1 MGRTK
6 QNRPVKKRRRVVI
19 LAGGNDEKSQEQAEE
34 MAKAIELLKNT
45 PPDRIEAAAS
55 EATRLDIL
63 NDHWIHL
70 SPLLLP
76 SSTTFTTTVAA
87 IFGDSNEK
95 NSHNNGDDDDDGNE
109 KYTSSNVDS
118 SKATTP
124 STQST
129 STTGTVQTTEIPYWL
144 RGLGLARLSANDF
157 VALQKLHRVIK
168 DHVNNDNKNSSKVS
182 PPSCKPSKKW
192 ASWSGTV
199 DDPRKRAFGFLP
211 GTLGY
216 DPRIRNN
223 RLDITMP
230 TGSSQSQSQSQSQLQ
245 PYRLQSNTISEE
257 EIKEKERARNKQAMV
272 VLEKYEISDCIVEAI
287 HNLCRVFREYLLS
300 TKKNCNISG
309 GRGDEKDN
317 NDDNYYRR
325 LANFVRYENLIA
337 LQPNLHCGRPLLP
350 VHLDDPRKDGFGVV
364 IITIGMKES
373 GTILFRDA
381 KGMKRGVAMRLKA
394 GEAYMIADK
403 ARDAC
408 SHGVLADYRPVE
420 IEPSIGEEEQP
431 LKNRVDTS
439 MPFSERESLNLR
451 FGLHDLAPI
460 GSDSNSNENNKS
472 ADSLNIFP
480 TSMVLRHWDGSRTEA
495 NEE

>member
-1 MGRTK
+1 MG
-6 QNRPVKKRRRVVI
+6 
-19 LAGGNDEKSQEQAEE
+19 
-34 MAKAIELLKNT
+34 
-45 PPDRIEAAAS
+45 
-55 EATRLDIL
+55 
-63 NDHWIHL
+63 
-70 SPLLLP
+70 
-76 SSTTFTTTVAA
+76 
-87 IFGDSNEK
+87 
-95 NSHNNGDDDDDGNE
+95 
-109 KYTSSNVDS
+109 

-168 DHVNNDNKNSSKVS
+168 DHVNNDNKNSSKVL

-230 TGSSQSQSQSQSQLQ
+230 TGSPQSQSQSQ

-300 TKKNCNISG
+300 TKKNCNIS
-309 GRGDEKDN
+309 
-317 NDDNYYRR
+317 
-325 LANFVRYENLIA
+325 
-337 LQPNLHCGRPLLP
+337 
-350 VHLDDPRKDGFGVV
+350 
-364 IITIGMKES
+364 
-373 GTILFRDA
+373 
-381 KGMKRGVAMRLKA
+381 
-394 GEAYMIADK
+394 
-403 ARDAC
+403 
-408 SHGVLADYRPVE
+408 
-420 IEPSIGEEEQP
+420 
-431 LKNRVDTS
+431 
-439 MPFSERESLNLR
+439 
-451 FGLHDLAPI
+451 
-460 GSDSNSNENNKS
+460 
-472 ADSLNIFP
+472 
-480 TSMVLRHWDGSRTEA
+480 
-495 NEE
+495 